1 MQLDFLFRRVRPV
14 ELVPPLL
21 DIGTR
26 QVPIQ
31 FVRNHRA
38 KRYIIRVQPDGSVR
52 ATVPRGGTLKEAS
65 AFAERN
71 REWIVRQ
78 LQKRQEHS
86 ARPQAWQHGTEI
98 FYRGKKVVLQVAP
111 NHNGYI
117 VSFAEQS
124 VRVSTIDNLRSAVE
138 RYLWRLA
145 RRELAPQVVELA
157 RQHNIILRHV
167 RVRNQRSR
175 WGSSSRKGTIS
186 LNWRLIQTPDFV
198 QRYIITHELMHQREM
213 NHSKRF
219 WQHVAETC
227 PGHQQA
233 EAWLKQHRGLLR

>member
-1 MQLDFLFRRVRPV
+1 MQLDFLFRRVRPIEAV
-14 ELVPPLL
+14 RPLL

-38 KRYIIRVQPDGSVR
+38 KRYIIRVQPDGSIR
-52 ATVPRGGTLKEAS
+52 TTVPRGGTLKEAS
-65 AFAERN
+65 AFAARN
-71 REWIVRQ
+71 REWIAGQ
-78 LQKRQEHS
+78 LQRRQDHA
-86 ARPQAWQHGTEI
+86 ARPQPWQHGSEI
-98 FYRGKKVVLQVAP
+98 LYRGQKVLLQVAP
-111 NHNGYI
+111 NHDGYL
-117 VSFAEQS
+117 VSFGEQS
-124 VRVSTIDNLRSAVE
+124 VRVTVMDNLRPAVE
-138 RYLWRLA
+138 RHLWRLA
-145 RRELAPQVVELA
+145 RRELTPQVVELA
-157 RQHNIILRHV
+157 RQHNISLRRV
-167 RVRNQRSR
+167 TVRNQRSR

-219 WQHVAETC
+219 WQHVAEAC
-227 PGHQQA
+227 PYHKQA